1 MNNFIGIDVSK
12 KTLDVFILPQNE
24 YFVVNNDEK
33 DIKKLVKQFVKM
45 NQLSPI
51 ERIVVEATGGLQNR
65 IVSALYENGLPI
77 IVANPCEVRYFA
89 KGRKVLAK
97 TDKIDAKIL
106 ATFAQKADPEIRPI
120 ADKELS
126 HLKELSARR
135 RQLNAMLISEKN
147 RIQQAS
153 KPLQKSNFAI
163 INALEKELAKIE
175 DETDKFIRNSPIWC
189 EKQNLLETVPGIGK
203 NISAMLITQ
212 LNELGSLDRKQIC
225 ALVGV
230 APYARQSGSKD
241 GKRIIF
247 GGRGHVRSMLYMG
260 VICAIKHNSVI
271 AKFYSKLREAGK
283 PPKVAI
289 TACMRKLIVILNSM
303 LKYQRPWNENFAEN
317 YM

>member
-24 YFVVNNDEK
+24 HFVINNDEK
-33 DIKKLVKQFVKM
+33 DIKKIVKNFVKM
-45 NQLSPI
+45 NRLSPI

-77 IVANPCEVRYFA
+77 IVANPREVRNFA
-89 KGRKVLAK
+89 IGIKALAK
-97 TDKIDAKIL
+97 TDKIDAEVL
-106 ATFAQKADPEIRPI
+106 AVFAQKAEPEIRPI

-147 RIQQAS
+147 RLKQAS
-153 KPLQKSNFAI
+153 KPLQKSISAI
-163 INALEKELAKIE
+163 INALEKEIAKIE

-189 EKQNLLETVPGIGK
+189 EKRNLLETVPGIGK

-212 LNELGSLDRKQIC
+212 LNELGTLNSKEIC

-230 APYARQSGSKD
+230 APYTRQSGSKD
-241 GKRIIF
+241 GKRIIC
-247 GGRGHVRSMLYMG
+247 GGRRHVRSMLYMG

-303 LKYQRPWNENFAEN
+303 IKYQRTWNPDFAKN
-317 YM
+317 I